1 MPRFLFFMCY
11 NLEVPKINYNF
22 VADFVISMMNKEIIL
37 RLYVLLLL
45 IGLPLII
52 CAQQRQV
59 KVSLMKGTVLEG
71 NLVEFKAFDHLVME
85 VKGQRVFIDYKDM
98 AYIDDIS
105 QAKEDQQ
112 QDLAPVEAVVAV
124 EAVKPA
130 EPVEVVEAVKPAE
143 PVEAVKPAEPVEVVE
158 AVKPAEPVEVVEAI
172 KPAEPVEVVEAIKP
186 AEPVEAVKEK
196 RFLLERG
203 NNVFLECIS
212 NPENEA
218 YNEAARDVLQRQMSR
233 DGFWNITDQR
243 EEADFFIVCRANLE
257 GRNDATIAIRS
268 LLTGKE
274 SALGE
279 IKKYEDVD
287 DYRRVV
293 WELYNKYIIPL
304 HKAIENNKVSKRL
317 KQDFTY

>member
-143 PVEAVKPAEPVEVVE
+143 PVEA
-158 AVKPAEPVEVVEAI
+158 
-172 KPAEPVEVVEAIKP
+172 IKP
-186 AEPVEAVKEK
+186 AEPVEAVKA
-196 RFLLERG
+196 
-203 NNVFLECIS
+203 C
-212 NPENEA
+212 
-218 YNEAARDVLQRQMSR
+218 
-233 DGFWNITDQR
+233 
-243 EEADFFIVCRANLE
+243 
-257 GRNDATIAIRS
+257 
-268 LLTGKE
+268 
-274 SALGE
+274 
-279 IKKYEDVD
+279 
-287 DYRRVV
+287 
-293 WELYNKYIIPL
+293 
-304 HKAIENNKVSKRL
+304 
-317 KQDFTY
+317 

>member
-1 MPRFLFFMCY
+1 
-11 NLEVPKINYNF
+11 
-22 VADFVISMMNKEIIL
+22 MNKEIIL

-143 PVEAVKPAEPVEVVE
+143 PVE

>member
-1 MPRFLFFMCY
+1 
-11 NLEVPKINYNF
+11 
-22 VADFVISMMNKEIIL
+22 MNKEIIL

-124 EAVKPA
+124 GAVKPA
-130 EPVEVVEAVKPAE
+130 QPVEVVEAVKPAE
-143 PVEAVKPAEPVEVVE
+143 PVEAIKPAEPVE
-158 AVKPAEPVEVVEAI
+158 AV

-243 EEADFFIVCRANLE
+243 EEVDFFIVCRANLE

>member
-1 MPRFLFFMCY
+1 
-11 NLEVPKINYNF
+11 
-22 VADFVISMMNKEIIL
+22 MNKEIIL

-112 QDLAPVEAVVAV
+112 QDLAPVEAVVA
-124 EAVKPA
+124 
-130 EPVEVVEAVKPAE
+130 
-143 PVEAVKPAEPVEVVE
+143 VEAVKPAEPVEVVE

>member
-143 PVEAVKPAEPVEVVE
+143 PVE
-158 AVKPAEPVEVVEAI
+158 
-172 KPAEPVEVVEAIKP
+172 VVEAIKP

-196 RFLLERG
+196 RFLLGRG

-218 YNEAARDVLQRQMSR
+218 YNEAARDVLQRQMS

-268 LLTGKE
+268 LITGKE

>member
-143 PVEAVKPAEPVEVVE
+143 PVEVVEAIKPAEP
-158 AVKPAEPVEVVEAI
+158 VEAI

>member
-1 MPRFLFFMCY
+1 
-11 NLEVPKINYNF
+11 
-22 VADFVISMMNKEIIL
+22 MNKEIIL

-143 PVEAVKPAEPVEVVE
+143 PVEAIKPVE
-158 AVKPAEPVEVVEAI
+158 PVEAI

-196 RFLLERG
+196 RFLLGRG

-218 YNEAARDVLQRQMSR
+218 YNEAARDVLQRQMS

-268 LLTGKE
+268 LITGKE

>member
-1 MPRFLFFMCY
+1 MCY

-130 EPVEVVEAVKPAE
+130 EPVEVVEAVKPVE
-143 PVEAVKPAEPVEVVE
+143 PVEAVKPVEPVE
-158 AVKPAEPVEVVEAI
+158 AVKPVEPVEPVEAI

-218 YNEAARDVLQRQMSR
+218 YNEAARDVLQRQMSS

>member
-130 EPVEVVEAVKPAE
+130 EPVEAV
-143 PVEAVKPAEPVEVVE
+143 
-158 AVKPAEPVEVVEAI
+158 

>member
-1 MPRFLFFMCY
+1 
-11 NLEVPKINYNF
+11 
-22 VADFVISMMNKEIIL
+22 MNKEIIL

-143 PVEAVKPAEPVEVVE
+143 PVEVVEAVKPAEPVE

-243 EEADFFIVCRANLE
+243 EEVDFFIVCRANLE

>member
-1 MPRFLFFMCY
+1 
-11 NLEVPKINYNF
+11 
-22 VADFVISMMNKEIIL
+22 MNKEIIL

-130 EPVEVVEAVKPAE
+130 EPVEVVEAV
-143 PVEAVKPAEPVEVVE
+143 
-158 AVKPAEPVEVVEAI
+158 

>member
-143 PVEAVKPAEPVEVVE
+143 PVE
-158 AVKPAEPVEVVEAI
+158 VVEAI
-172 KPAEPVEVVEAIKP
+172 KS

-243 EEADFFIVCRANLE
+243 EEVDFFIVCRANLE

>member
-1 MPRFLFFMCY
+1 MCY

-112 QDLAPVEAVVAV
+112 QDLAPVEAVVDV

-130 EPVEVVEAVKPAE
+130 EPVEVVEAVKPVE
-143 PVEAVKPAEPVEVVE
+143 PVEAVKPVEPV
-158 AVKPAEPVEVVEAI
+158 EPVEVVEAI

-218 YNEAARDVLQRQMSR
+218 YNEAARDVLQRQMSS

>member
-1 MPRFLFFMCY
+1 
-11 NLEVPKINYNF
+11 
-22 VADFVISMMNKEIIL
+22 MNKEIIL

-143 PVEAVKPAEPVEVVE
+143 PVEAIKPAEPVE

-243 EEADFFIVCRANLE
+243 EEVDFFIVCRANLE

>member
-143 PVEAVKPAEPVEVVE
+143 PVE
-158 AVKPAEPVEVVEAI
+158 VVEAI
-172 KPAEPVEVVEAIKP
+172 KPAEPVEAIKP

-243 EEADFFIVCRANLE
+243 EEVDFFIVCRANLE

>member
-1 MPRFLFFMCY
+1 
-11 NLEVPKINYNF
+11 
-22 VADFVISMMNKEIIL
+22 MNKEIIL

-143 PVEAVKPAEPVEVVE
+143 PVEVVEAVKPAEPVEVVE

>member
-143 PVEAVKPAEPVEVVE
+143 PVE
-158 AVKPAEPVEVVEAI
+158 VVEAI

-196 RFLLERG
+196 RFLLGRG

-218 YNEAARDVLQRQMSR
+218 YNEAARDVLQRQMS

-268 LLTGKE
+268 LITGKE

>member
-1 MPRFLFFMCY
+1 
-11 NLEVPKINYNF
+11 
-22 VADFVISMMNKEIIL
+22 MNKEIIL

-143 PVEAVKPAEPVEVVE
+143 PVEAVKPAEPVE

-172 KPAEPVEVVEAIKP
+172 KPAEPVEAIKP

>member
-143 PVEAVKPAEPVEVVE
+143 PVEA
-158 AVKPAEPVEVVEAI
+158 I

-243 EEADFFIVCRANLE
+243 EEVDFFIVCRANLE

>member
-1 MPRFLFFMCY
+1 
-11 NLEVPKINYNF
+11 
-22 VADFVISMMNKEIIL
+22 MNKDIIL

-143 PVEAVKPAEPVEVVE
+143 PVE

>member
-143 PVEAVKPAEPVEVVE
+143 PVEAVKPAEPVE

>member
-143 PVEAVKPAEPVEVVE
+143 PVEAIKPVEPVE
-158 AVKPAEPVEVVEAI
+158 AIKPAEPVEVVEAI

-196 RFLLERG
+196 RFLLGRG

-218 YNEAARDVLQRQMSR
+218 YNEAARDVLQRQMS

-268 LLTGKE
+268 LITGKE

>member
-1 MPRFLFFMCY
+1 
-11 NLEVPKINYNF
+11 
-22 VADFVISMMNKEIIL
+22 MNKEIIL

-143 PVEAVKPAEPVEVVE
+143 PVEVVEAVKPAEPVEAVKPAEPVEVVE
-158 AVKPAEPVEVVEAI
+158 AIKPAEPVEVVEAI

-243 EEADFFIVCRANLE
+243 EEVDFFIVCRANLE

>member
-143 PVEAVKPAEPVEVVE
+143 PVEVVE
-158 AVKPAEPVEVVEAI
+158 AIKPAEPVEVVEAI

>member
-1 MPRFLFFMCY
+1 
-11 NLEVPKINYNF
+11 
-22 VADFVISMMNKEIIL
+22 MNKEIIL

-143 PVEAVKPAEPVEVVE
+143 PVEAIKPAEPVE
-158 AVKPAEPVEVVEAI
+158 AV

>member
-1 MPRFLFFMCY
+1 MPYDRKKMPRFLFFMCY

-130 EPVEVVEAVKPAE
+130 EPVEVVEAVKPVE
-143 PVEAVKPAEPVEVVE
+143 PV
-158 AVKPAEPVEVVEAI
+158 EPVEVVEAI

-218 YNEAARDVLQRQMSR
+218 YNEAARDVLQRQMSS

>member
-1 MPRFLFFMCY
+1 
-11 NLEVPKINYNF
+11 
-22 VADFVISMMNKEIIL
+22 MNKEIIL

-112 QDLAPVEAVVAV
+112 QDLAPVEAVVA
-124 EAVKPA
+124 
-130 EPVEVVEAVKPAE
+130 
-143 PVEAVKPAEPVEVVE
+143 VE

>member
-143 PVEAVKPAEPVEVVE
+143 PVE
-158 AVKPAEPVEVVEAI
+158 
-172 KPAEPVEVVEAIKP
+172 VVEAIKP

-243 EEADFFIVCRANLE
+243 EEVDFFIVCRANLE

>member
-1 MPRFLFFMCY
+1 
-11 NLEVPKINYNF
+11 
-22 VADFVISMMNKEIIL
+22 MNKEIIL

-143 PVEAVKPAEPVEVVE
+143 PVE
-158 AVKPAEPVEVVEAI
+158 VVEAI
-172 KPAEPVEVVEAIKP
+172 KPAEPVEVVEAIKS

>member
-1 MPRFLFFMCY
+1 MCY

-130 EPVEVVEAVKPAE
+130 EPVEV
-143 PVEAVKPAEPVEVVE
+143 VEAVKPAEPVEVVE

>member
-112 QDLAPVEAVVAV
+112 QDLAPVEAV

-130 EPVEVVEAVKPAE
+130 EPVEVVEAI
-143 PVEAVKPAEPVEVVE
+143 KPAEPVEVVE

>member
-124 EAVKPA
+124 EAV
-130 EPVEVVEAVKPAE
+130 
-143 PVEAVKPAEPVEVVE
+143 
-158 AVKPAEPVEVVEAI
+158 
-172 KPAEPVEVVEAIKP
+172 KP

>member
-1 MPRFLFFMCY
+1 
-11 NLEVPKINYNF
+11 
-22 VADFVISMMNKEIIL
+22 MNKEIIL

-158 AVKPAEPVEVVEAI
+158 AI

-243 EEADFFIVCRANLE
+243 EEADFFIFCRANLE

>member
-1 MPRFLFFMCY
+1 
-11 NLEVPKINYNF
+11 
-22 VADFVISMMNKEIIL
+22 MNKEIIL

-158 AVKPAEPVEVVEAI
+158 AI
-172 KPAEPVEVVEAIKP
+172 KPAEPVEAIKP

>member
-1 MPRFLFFMCY
+1 
-11 NLEVPKINYNF
+11 
-22 VADFVISMMNKEIIL
+22 MNKEIIL

-158 AVKPAEPVEVVEAI
+158 AI

-243 EEADFFIVCRANLE
+243 EEADFFLVCRANLE

>member
-143 PVEAVKPAEPVEVVE
+143 PVEAIKPAEPVE
-158 AVKPAEPVEVVEAI
+158 AV

>member
-1 MPRFLFFMCY
+1 
-11 NLEVPKINYNF
+11 
-22 VADFVISMMNKEIIL
+22 MNKEIIL

-143 PVEAVKPAEPVEVVE
+143 PVE
-158 AVKPAEPVEVVEAI
+158 
-172 KPAEPVEVVEAIKP
+172 VVEAIKP

-196 RFLLERG
+196 RFLLGRG

-218 YNEAARDVLQRQMSR
+218 YNEAARDVLQRQMS

-268 LLTGKE
+268 LITGKE

>member
-143 PVEAVKPAEPVEVVE
+143 PVE

>member
-1 MPRFLFFMCY
+1 
-11 NLEVPKINYNF
+11 
-22 VADFVISMMNKEIIL
+22 MNKEIIL

-143 PVEAVKPAEPVEVVE
+143 PVEAIKPAEPVE

>member
-1 MPRFLFFMCY
+1 
-11 NLEVPKINYNF
+11 
-22 VADFVISMMNKEIIL
+22 MNKEIIL

-143 PVEAVKPAEPVEVVE
+143 PVEVVE
-158 AVKPAEPVEVVEAI
+158 AVKPAEPVEAV

-243 EEADFFIVCRANLE
+243 EEVDFFIVCRANLE